1 MRVGRLLGRA
11 LLLLLCVV
19 PDLAA
24 HDEGS
29 FDKRRATAGI
39 KLELVELAGP
49 SDAVVSYQVRAAG
62 APRDVAFEVWAR
74 EWRSPYREIASGVR
88 VDDTGVVVS
97 GEPEGRQQRSEAIR
111 VSPGAYPRGA
121 MWEIVLASID
131 KKITAFATVVPRPI
145 RGTDGPCVVS
155 LQLASPRADRFV
167 AYATG
172 FTPGDDVIVESRASG
187 RVTSK
192 RARASTDG
200 QLPPDPIAHV
210 ASDAERGARYA
221 VKGRFCEVALEYSW
235 GAPALVPR

>member
-1 MRVGRLLGRA
+1 MRIRRRLGPA
-11 LLLLLCVV
+11 LLLVLCVV

-29 FDKRRATAGI
+29 FDRRRATPGVT
-39 KLELVELAGP
+39 LELVELAGP
-49 SDAVVSYQVRAAG
+49 GAAAVTYQVRVVG
-62 APRDVAFEVWAR
+62 MPRDVVYEVWAR

-88 VDDTGVVVS
+88 VDDAGVVVS
-97 GEPEGRQQRSEAIR
+97 GEPGERQRSEPIR

-121 MWEIVLASID
+121 MWEIVLASND

-145 RGTDGPCVVS
+145 RGSDGPCVVS

-172 FTPGDDVIVESRASG
+172 FTPGDDVIIESRASG

-192 RARASTDG
+192 RGRVSPDG
-200 QLPPDPIAHV
+200 KLPADLITHV
-210 ASDAERGARYA
+210 APDAERGARYS
-221 VKGRFCEVALEYSW
+221 VKGQSCEVALEYSW
-235 GAPALVPR
+235 GEPALVRR